1 MITRYADPRVDA
13 ISCDEAKVK
22 RWQDSEL
29 AVIEARVNLNL
40 APRNVFETTKAILEA
55 NPCDIGWWLRR
66 EKETQHDL
74 TAFIDE
80 RLRYIPPEMQAE
92 WHKDMTSYDTE
103 DAAFALALL
112 QFAAIVSEDLEK
124 LIGLMKGFAL
134 RERYTLMLERT
145 HGQWAKL
152 RSFGGRI
159 LTWLAPL
166 LFAHEQLKRAAAN
179 CRQSRISGAIGNYG
193 GGLSP
198 EIEFEALRILG
209 LTPFYGATQIL
220 PRIVQAPLAQSVRLV
235 GEALG
240 QIAVDFRLGARSGKS
255 LWHEPFA
262 KEQKGSSAMPHKK
275 NTIGTEQIDGM
286 LDLLSGSEASV
297 LRSIQTWEAR
307 AIEQSCVERV
317 AWPDLFHEILRM
329 ISVMHRVLGG
339 MVIYRDH
346 MLQEIQDSRETYASD
361 EEKNFLALECGKR
374 GIEFETAYRIVQ
386 LASFCAFKP
395 TEYWAKVRETRPSFD
410 LREADELL
418 QESYNAPFKQSL
430 GIKEI
435 IKKGKLFRVEG
446 LKATE
451 KDVASWNVFLSEI
464 FSGADTRARWDALF
478 NPSYLLKGEGFLFSK
493 ILG

>member
-1 MITRYADPRVDA
+1 MAQGHDELRHRGCGIRACSPPICGNRLRRSRETHRTHEGFCATRTLYPYARTYPRTMGKA
-13 ISCDEAKVK
+13 S
-22 RWQDSEL
+22 
-29 AVIEARVNLNL
+29 VIWRANFNL
-40 APRNVFETTKAILEA
+40 A
-55 NPCDIGWWLRR
+55 C
-66 EKETQHDL
+66 
-74 TAFIDE
+74 
-80 RLRYIPPEMQAE
+80 
-92 WHKDMTSYDTE
+92 
-103 DAAFALALL
+103 AA
-112 QFAAIVSEDLEK
+112 S
-124 LIGLMKGFAL
+124 
-134 RERYTLMLERT
+134 
-145 HGQWAKL
+145 
-152 RSFGGRI
+152 
-159 LTWLAPL
+159 
-166 LFAHEQLKRAAAN
+166 
-179 CRQSRISGAIGNYG
+179 
-193 GGLSP
+193 
-198 EIEFEALRILG
+198 
-209 LTPFYGATQIL
+209 
-220 PRIVQAPLAQSVRLV
+220 LAQSVRLV

-361 EEKNFLALECGKR
+361 EAKNFLALECGKR

-478 NPSYLLKGEGFLFSK
+478 NPSYLLKGEG
-493 ILG
+493 